1 MLRSAKYNNNN
12 KMIENYLRELL
23 MLCVPCR
30 NEHPISENLGIFEE
44 QYNSLNEMVEIWMEK
59 SEYENMQMDLDIWV
73 FIDTSELMLMNEV
86 LNINYYVAVELW
98 DEGDFGATLYMS
110 RYTNY
115 KHS

>member
-1 MLRSAKYNNNN
+1 
-12 KMIENYLRELL
+12 MIENYLRELL

-59 SEYENMQMDLDIWV
+59 SEYENLQMDLDIWV

-98 DEGDFGATLYMS
+98 DEGDFGAILYMS

>member
-44 QYNSLNEMVEIWMEK
+44 QYNSLNEMVAPNCPGMIIGR
-59 SEYENMQMDLDIWV
+59 SS
-73 FIDTSELMLMNEV
+73 T
-86 LNINYYVAVELW
+86 
-98 DEGDFGATLYMS
+98 T
-110 RYTNY
+110 
-115 KHS
+115 